1 MLKKS
6 TSCVCDVAI
15 SLSKSDGAV
24 VVNSPSAHFVTTVT
38 TDVAL
43 ALRSDRLGSISTFSP
58 FGRLVQ
64 LNKGHDGL
72 LYSTGNGFFLS
83 SQCPRVSNFQL
94 HNYFGDQVRGVL
106 FRKAKESDQ
115 LISAVTTEQTRQSL
129 QI

>member
-43 ALRSDRLGSISTFSP
+43 ALRSDRLGSISTFLP

-64 LNKGHDGL
+64 LNKGHDGFF
-72 LYSTGNGFFLS
+72 YSTGNGFFLS
-83 SQCPRVSNFQL
+83 SRCPRDSNFQL
-94 HNYFGDQVRGVL
+94 HNCFGDLVCGVL

-115 LISAVTTEQTRQSL
+115 LISERRRG
-129 QI
+129 INP